1 MRPTLKILLLLLVFI
16 LLITLS
22 AFFTYTGTSFTATKA
37 PLASLATNTPYATR
51 TPQSVNTPHTLNKS
65 PILGGFSVATP
76 NEATEAAAN
85 GVQVVFQY
93 GQPSSQND
101 ELGQKLQSLHIKVI
115 DGYISSYLYYY
126 ECHRTHTV
134 DPPPPWYTNPCT
146 TDSHPEL
153 NSENALLAN
162 IAHHLQQ
169 VKDNPLIIGYWVLD
183 DWVPWDAGSAQ
194 SLLIKIHSLIQQYTP
209 GRPAICGFGGSLDPH
224 HGYGWQ
230 DWVADNFS
238 PQGCDKVGFYIYA
251 SSLPDSTPTVSPDD
265 YDWSMSLLLPAM
277 FASLQQ
283 RGWDIAKEPLIGIGQ
298 AFGGP
303 KAHTDSYW
311 VMPGAKDIEAQ
322 SRSFCEHG
330 ATGLTFY
337 SWDDP
342 AYGSTTQ
349 SPMNNTAIDTGIR
362 NGIAVCKQYWS

>member
-1 MRPTLKILLLLLVFI
+1 MKPTFKILILILILTLLFFI
-16 LLITLS
+16 AFS
-22 AFFTYTGTSFTATKA
+22 AFFTRTETSLTAIKVTKDVKVTENVK
-37 PLASLATNTPYATR
+37 S
-51 TPQSVNTPHTLNKS
+51 LNKLDKTHIS
-65 PILGGFSVATP
+65 GGFSIDTP
-76 NEATEAAAN
+76 EEATQAARD

-93 GQPSSQND
+93 GQPPTEND
-101 ELGQKLQSLHIKVI
+101 ELGKKLQSLHMKVI

-134 DPPPPWYTNPCT
+134 KPPPPWDTNPCT

-169 VKDNPLIIGYWVLD
+169 VKNNPLIIGYWTLD
-183 DWVPWDAGSAQ
+183 DWVSWDAGSAQ
-194 SLLIKIHSLIQQYTP
+194 PLLIQIHHLIQQYTP
-209 GRPAICGFGGSLDPH
+209 GRPAICGFGGSMELQQ
-224 HGYGWQ
+224 GYGWD
-230 DWVADNFS
+230 DWIADNFS
-238 PQGCDKVGFYIYA
+238 PQGCDEVGLYVYA
-251 SSLPDSTPTVSPDD
+251 SSLPNSTPAASPDD
-265 YDWSMSLLLPAM
+265 YDWSMSQLLPAM
-277 FASLQQ
+277 LASLQQ

-311 VMPGAKDIEAQ
+311 VTPGAKDIEAQ

-330 ATGLTFY
+330 ATELAFY

-342 AYGSTTQ
+342 AYGPNTQ
-349 SPMNNTAIDTGIR
+349 SPMNNTTIDVGIQ
-362 NGIAVCKQYWS
+362 NGIAACKQYWSKYL